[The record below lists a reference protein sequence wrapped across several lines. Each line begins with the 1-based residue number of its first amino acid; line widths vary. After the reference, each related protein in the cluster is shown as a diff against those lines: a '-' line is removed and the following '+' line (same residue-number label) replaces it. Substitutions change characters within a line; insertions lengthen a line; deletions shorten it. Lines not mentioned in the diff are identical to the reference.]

1 MLRNP
6 FAGLTKKEWLL
17 WLVSLTVVVIS
28 NLLTGQVDPVNLAGT
43 CVGVTALIF
52 IARGDV
58 WGQILT
64 IVFAVLY
71 GITSFRFRYWGEI
84 LTYLGMTA
92 PMASLAVVSWLKNP
106 YQGNKNEVKIHHLT
120 GKQGILMVV
129 SAVAVTVFF
138 AWVLWLL
145 DTPNLVFSTLSITTS
160 YLASYLTCVRS
171 SWYALAYAANDV
183 VLIVLWIL
191 AALQDIA
198 FLPMIACFG
207 MFFVNDMYGFVS
219 WRRRERLQK

>member
-1 MLRNP
+1 MLKNP
-6 FAGLTKKEWLL
+6 FVGLTKKEWLL

-28 NLLTGQVDPVNLAGT
+28 NLLTGVVDPVNLAGT

-52 IARGDV
+52 ISRGDV

-92 PMASLAVVSWLKNP
+92 PMAAVAVVSWLKNP
-106 YQGNKNEVKIHHLT
+106 YQGKKNEVKIHRLT
-120 GKQGILMVV
+120 EKQGVLMVV
-129 SAVAVTVFF
+129 SAAAVTVLF
-138 AWVLWLL
+138 AWLLSVLN
-145 DTPNLVFSTLSITTS
+145 TPNLVFSTLSITTS
-160 YLASYLTCVRS
+160 YLASYLTCFRS

-191 AALQDIA
+191 AAITDIA

-207 MFFVNDMYGFVS
+207 MFFLNDIYGFVS
-219 WRRRERLQK
+219 WRRREKLQK

>member
-1 MLRNP
+1 MLKNP

-17 WLVSLTVVVIS
+17 WLVSLMVVIIS
-28 NLLTGQVDPVNLAGT
+28 NLLTGQVDAVNLAGT
-43 CVGVTALIF
+43 CIGVTALIF
-52 IARGDV
+52 VARGDV

-84 LTYLGMTA
+84 LTYLGMSA
-92 PMASLAVVSWLKNP
+92 PMAAVAVVSWLKNP
-106 YQGNKNEVKIHHLT
+106 YQGNKNEVKIHRLT
-120 GKQGILMVV
+120 GRQSLFM
-129 SAVAVTVFF
+129 AVTAVVVTGFF
-138 AWVLWLL
+138 AWLLWLF
-145 DTPNLVFSTLSITTS
+145 DTPNLVFSTVSVTTS

-171 SWYALAYAANDV
+171 SWYALAYAANDI

-191 AALQDIA
+191 AAIADIA
-198 FLPMIACFG
+198 FLPMIACFM
-207 MFFVNDMYGFVS
+207 MFFLNDLYGFVS